1 MPRVCG
7 KFSWIDNREVC
18 IQYDKCVRVAEALT
32 DLLKQVEK
40 KTSIEAVVARIGGKL
55 LSSSDIICEDSNIMI
70 VRVFKGG

>member
-1 MPRVCG
+1 MPRICG

-40 KTSIEAVVARIGGKL
+40 KTSIEAVVARMGGKL
-55 LSSSDIICEDSNIMI
+55 LSINDIICEDSSITI
-70 VRVFKGG
+70 IRVFKGG

>member
-1 MPRVCG
+1 MPRICG

-32 DLLKQVEK
+32 DLLRQVDK
-40 KTSIEAVVARIGGKL
+40 KASIEAVVARMGGKL
-55 LSSSDIICEDSNIMI
+55 LSINDIICEDSSITI

>member
-1 MPRVCG
+1 MPRICG
-7 KFSWIDNREVC
+7 KFSLIDNHEGC

-55 LSSSDIICEDSNIMI
+55 LSSSDIICEDSSITI

>member
-1 MPRVCG
+1 MPRICG

-40 KTSIEAVVARIGGKL
+40 KISAEAVIARIGGKL
-55 LSSSDIICEDSNIMI
+55 LIAAMLYARTQI
-70 VRVFKGG
+70 